1 MKSSPATNFR
11 RQIAGVSLIVAP
23 VSMLVADALWFGAG
37 MTMTGLVMW
46 KVVFLIY
53 LFAVLGLAHLL
64 RPHADRLGLAAGFLA
79 FAGLMTGPSLVTL
92 RQVHQATLDAGL
104 GENTVEQI
112 SNVIVNNFP
121 IMATSA
127 YFTGPAFP
135 LGLILFGIG
144 LYRVR
149 VVPKWAAALLILSG
163 ILYPIGRIGG
173 ILPVIFA
180 CDLVAVIA
188 MGLIG
193 WRILSW
199 TAEEWEQVPVFSKD
213 PIKAEE
219 NLAA

>member
-1 MKSSPATNFR
+1 MKSSPATNLR
-11 RQIAGVSLIVAP
+11 RQIAGVSLILAP
-23 VSMLVADALWFGAG
+23 VLMLVADALWFGAG

-53 LFAVLGLAHLL
+53 LLAILGMVHLL
-64 RPHADRLGLAAGFLA
+64 RRNADRLGLAAGLLA
-79 FAGLMTGPSLVTL
+79 FTGLMTGPSLVTL
-92 RQVHQATLDAGL
+92 RQVNQATLDAGL
-104 GENTVEQI
+104 SANIVEQV
-112 SNVIVNNFP
+112 SNAIANNFP

-135 LGLILFGIG
+135 LGLILFGVG

-149 VVPKWAAALLILSG
+149 VMPKWAAALLILSG

-173 ILPVIFA
+173 ILPVIFV
-180 CDLVAVIA
+180 CDVVAVIA

-199 TAEEWEQVPVFSKD
+199 TAEEWEQVPVFSKE
-213 PIKAEE
+213 PIDADK
-219 NLAA
+219 N